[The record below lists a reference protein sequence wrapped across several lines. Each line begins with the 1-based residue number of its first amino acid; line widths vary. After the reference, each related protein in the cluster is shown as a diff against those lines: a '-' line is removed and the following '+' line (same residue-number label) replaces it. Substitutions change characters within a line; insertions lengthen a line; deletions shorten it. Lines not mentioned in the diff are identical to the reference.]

1 MYRWPPAAWYCVQ
14 PGGRAYLGSAEV
26 SSVLT
31 AVEGS
36 SLLAAMRQ
44 DFALRTNNGSL
55 DPTLDGC
62 YAPTLLSS
70 GAVAGGVGVIALAF
84 AGSAIQLVPDGTL
97 LFHLGLIIL
106 MVSLLNATL
115 LKPINRVLAERERRT
130 KGSAAEAQSILA
142 SVDNKIREYQQ
153 RLREARTKGYSLLN
167 DERKTASR
175 ERELKVTEVKAEVAR
190 WVDLEKQALKRDEE
204 QARSSLEKDA
214 EGRAFEI
221 GARILGRSIG
231 SR

>member
-1 MYRWPPAAWYCVQ
+1 M
-14 PGGRAYLGSAEV
+14 
-26 SSVLT
+26 
-31 AVEGS
+31 
-36 SLLAAMRQ
+36 
-44 DFALRTNNGSL
+44 
-55 DPTLDGC
+55 
-62 YAPTLLSS
+62 
-70 GAVAGGVGVIALAF
+70 IALAF

-130 KGSAAEAQSILA
+130 KGSAAEARSILA
-142 SVDNKIREYQQ
+142 SVDNKMREYQQ
-153 RLREARTKGYSLLN
+153 QLREARTKGYSLLN
-167 DERKTASR
+167 DERRTASR
-175 ERELKVTEVKAEVAR
+175 EHELKVTEVKAEVAR

-204 QARSSLEKDA
+204 QARSSLKKDA

-221 GARILGRSIG
+221 GARILGRSID